1 MIICVKRR
9 RRREREENNS
19 RRSQEYEAEGGD
31 EYTEGGGERADESEY
46 SDLYAI
52 PTEHSAP
59 TRREMKDEVIF
70 LSVYLKL
77 FKKLRAENF

>member
-70 LSVYLKL
+70 FICLSQAFQKVKS
-77 FKKLRAENF
+77 